1 VAYML
6 YERVSMDVVAAFRDR
21 DDAATELE
29 SAAGVLAWIEGLR
42 LEPATRAA
50 VREPIVAVE
59 AGLRESLRRRAR
71 DAAVA
76 APEPLSR

>member
-1 VAYML
+1 ML

-21 DDAATELE
+21 DDAAAELE

-42 LEPATRAA
+42 LEAATRAA

-71 DAAVA
+71 DRAVTS
-76 APEPLSR
+76 EPPSR

>member
-1 VAYML
+1 ML

-21 DDAATELE
+21 DDGAAQLE

-71 DAAVA
+71 DAVA
-76 APEPLSR
+76 APQPPSR

>member
-1 VAYML
+1 ML

-21 DDAATELE
+21 DDAAAQLE
-29 SAAGVLAWIEGLR
+29 SAAGVLAWIEDLR

-71 DAAVA
+71 DGAAAA
-76 APEPLSR
+76 APKPPSR